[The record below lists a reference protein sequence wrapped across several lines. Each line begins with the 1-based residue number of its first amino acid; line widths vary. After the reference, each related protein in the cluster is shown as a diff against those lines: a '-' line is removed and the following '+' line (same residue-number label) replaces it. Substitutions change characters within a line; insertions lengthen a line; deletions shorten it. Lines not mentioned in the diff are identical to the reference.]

1 MILLFDFHVHF
12 WLVLV
17 KKAHLKD
24 LSEKRP
30 HRQKTLR
37 VRRTDTS
44 SALRAPDGLILGHLL
59 VHSVDKTYVLVLT
72 VEWIWL
78 LLLNILSFNFFL
90 RLPAAVLS
98 KQWQSYT
105 AFLLEVATFLFFP
118 AVSSNNSAFICLFY
132 FCSSNIVNSKMGK
145 QAKRCEIVI
154 HKYMKTESWSR
165 SSTEQRFSA
174 NLHLA
179 EEANCFTFFAPW
191 YGLNATTS

>member
-105 AFLLEVATFLFFP
+105 AFLLEVATFLFFQLFLP
-118 AVSSNNSAFICLFY
+118 IIVHLFAYSISVPQILLTPRWVSRRKD
-132 FCSSNIVNSKMGK
+132 VK
-145 QAKRCEIVI
+145 
-154 HKYMKTESWSR
+154 
-165 SSTEQRFSA
+165 
-174 NLHLA
+174 
-179 EEANCFTFFAPW
+179 
-191 YGLNATTS
+191 